1 MTILID
7 IDDTITN
14 FDHILINRLN
24 TLYNTHYSIS
34 DIKTWGWFRDTFS
47 APWLPLNDK
56 SFWDEV
62 TVFETAITVIEEWVK
77 QGHQV
82 YLVTASH
89 FTDTLG
95 YKIQTTL
102 DQFDPMLINERNV
115 VVCQNKQLI
124 NGDVRID
131 DGLHNFSENSIN
143 LLYNQ
148 PWNQSCDLGSII
160 TRVSDWNEI
169 RDKIAELNIEKN
181 RQAE

>member
-14 FDHILINRLN
+14 FDYILLSHLN
-24 TLYNTHYSIS
+24 AIYNTHYSVS
-34 DIKTWGWFRDTFS
+34 DITSWNWFRDTFPN
-47 APWLPLNDK
+47 PWLPLNNK

-62 TVFETAITVIEEWVK
+62 FVFKSARAVIEEWVK
-77 QGHQV
+77 EGHQV